1 MVNSPRTQPIAPL
14 SAPTQNI
21 VVLVVSDAENV
32 AKLIE
37 SHMRNAGHAV
47 RTAWVTDLE
56 DIEDAL
62 QRGAPDILLCDHGL
76 DAAPLKDV
84 VVLCARLC
92 RDLPVLLL
100 GDEYSYELIADAISA
115 GARDAVSYEDP
126 QHLRHL
132 EQVVLREYGVHFH
145 MRELNVMRT
154 RLADFESR
162 HKQLLDGTKDAVAHV
177 QEGILSHVN
186 PAFAQLLGFENPE
199 DLLNLPLMD
208 LVTPEHAPKVKEHF
222 KQLNKGKLD
231 DKMLECG
238 LQKPD
243 GSHVDISARLTRGSV
258 DGENFIEMLIR
269 ADAPPSA
276 AVPMPAAPQAAEPVA
291 QAVVPATPATS
302 GRMDFVAALQASTQ
316 HPQKLVHGAL
326 LLAVDDYAGVEERL
340 GFKDADEAILK
351 LMDWVRQR
359 LQSHDRLFRFSTGE
373 LALLVQR
380 NAVGEIEQLAD
391 FLCKEVGSQI
401 FATQGHEAQVTLSIT
416 AYPLGGGENPVNVIN
431 EIAREARKMSAKGGR
446 QTAVLGATAKSSAVE
461 RDEARKAAQVK
472 KAIEENRLK
481 LAFQSIASLEGDT
494 RQHFDVLVRMVDE
507 SGKEQHAGEF
517 IGAAEKFGL
526 MRAVDRWVTLRAL
539 KLLSK
544 RDGAKESSSLF
555 IKISEETLK
564 EAETF
569 TAWLAEALKSRPLKP
584 EELVFQFQETK
595 LQNHIR
601 KAKTITQALRG
612 LGASVGIEHFGMGT
626 NSAQILDHVPAS
638 FLKFHQSYTH
648 QFNDKD
654 VHRKM
659 TQLMELAKQ
668 KNIKTIVCHVEDA
681 NVMARLWQM
690 GVNYIQGYHVQ
701 EPEVVLL
708 ATDLFNR

>member
-1 MVNSPRTQPIAPL
+1 MVNSPRTQPITQL
-14 SAPTQNI
+14 SAPAQNI

-32 AKLIE
+32 AKLVE
-37 SHMRNAGHAV
+37 SHMRNAGHPV
-47 RTAWVTDLE
+47 RAAWVTDLE

-62 QRGAPDILLCDHGL
+62 QRGTPDILLCGHEL
-76 DAAPLKDV
+76 DSAPLKDV
-84 VVLCARLC
+84 VSLCARLC

-100 GDEYSYELIADAISA
+100 GDEYSYELISDALGA
-115 GARDAVSYEDP
+115 GARDAVSHEDP
-126 QHLRHL
+126 QHLKHL
-132 EQVVLREYGVHFH
+132 EQVLLREYHVHSQL
-145 MRELNVMRT
+145 RELHLVRT

-162 HKQLLDGTKDAVAHV
+162 HKQLLDGTNDAVAHI

-186 PAFAQLLGFENPE
+186 PAFAHLLGFDNPE

-208 LVTPEHAPKVKEHF
+208 LVAPEQAPKVKEHL
-222 KQLNKGKLD
+222 KQLSKGKLD
-231 DKMLECG
+231 DKLLECS

-243 GSHVDISARLTRGSV
+243 GGQVNISARMTRGSV

-269 ADAPPSA
+269 AEVQAAAAPPLA
-276 AVPMPAAPQAAEPVA
+276 AAAPPPPSPEPAAP
-291 QAVVPATPATS
+291 AVVLTS
-302 GRMDFVAALQASTQ
+302 GRMDFVAALHASTQ
-316 HPQKLVHGAL
+316 SPQQLNHGAL
-326 LLAVDDYAGVEERL
+326 LLAVDDYVGVEERL
-340 GFKDADEAILK
+340 GFKDADEAVLK
-351 LMDWVRQR
+351 LMDWVQQR
-359 LQSHDRLFRFSTGE
+359 LKPQDRLFRFSTGE

-380 NAVGEIEQLAD
+380 PTVGEIEQLAS
-391 FLCKEVGSQI
+391 FLCKEVGNQI
-401 FATQGHEAQVTLSIT
+401 FATQGHEAQVTLTVTS
-416 AYPLGGGENPVNVIN
+416 YPLGGGENAVSVIN
-431 EIAREARKMSAKGGR
+431 EIAREARRLSAKGGR
-446 QTAVLGATAKSSAVE
+446 QSVVLGATAKSSAVE

-481 LAFQSIASLEGDT
+481 LAYQSIASLEGDT
-494 RQHFDVLVRMVDE
+494 RQHFDVLVRMLDE
-507 SGKEQHAGEF
+507 QGKEQHAGEF

-526 MRAVDRWVTLRAL
+526 MRAIDRWVTLRAL

-544 RDGAKESSSLF
+544 RDGAQESSSLF

-569 TAWLAEALKSRPLKP
+569 TAWLAEVLKTRPLKP

-601 KAKTITQALRG
+601 KAKVMTQGLRS
-612 LGASVGIEHFGMGT
+612 LGASVGIEHFGIGS
-626 NSAQILDHVPAS
+626 NSAQLLDHIPAS

-648 QFNDKD
+648 QFNDKE

-668 KNIKTIVCHVEDA
+668 RNIKTIVCHVEDA